1 MNWLIQIIGF
11 LLFFTYFGLGLI
23 WLESPVSNATLHSF
37 SFSAITLYF
46 PFILYGFVRNKTE
59 NYVKVIAIYFSSF
72 ASVLSVLLFFLYN
85 YDIISFK
92 FFWTLQIIIWTIV
105 ILLIV
110 FSSIAEKNVRG

>member
-46 PFILYGFVRNKTE
+46 PFILYGFVRNKTD
-59 NYVKVIAIYFSSF
+59 N
-72 ASVLSVLLFFLYN
+72 
-85 YDIISFK
+85 
-92 FFWTLQIIIWTIV
+92 
-105 ILLIV
+105 
-110 FSSIAEKNVRG
+110 